1 MIPLERGGFL
11 VDTPGFSEVG
21 LWGIEPRELAS
32 CFPEMRRFIGE
43 CRYPDCRHVSEPK
56 CAIQGAVAAGNVAAD
71 RLDSYRVLL
80 TELES
85 EPEEWE

>member
-1 MIPLERGGFL
+1 
-11 VDTPGFSEVG
+11 
-21 LWGIEPRELAS
+21 
-32 CFPEMRRFIGE
+32 MRRFIGE

-56 CAIQGAVAAGNVAAD
+56 CAIQAAVAAGDVAAD

>member
-1 MIPLERGGFL
+1 MVPFEDGYL

-32 CFPEMRRFIGE
+32 CFPEFRPLIGE
-43 CRYPDCRHVSEPK
+43 CRFQDCRHVSEPG
-56 CAIQGAVAAGNVAAD
+56 CRIQAAVADGAIAPD
-71 RLDSYRVLL
+71 RLESYRLL
-80 TELES
+80 LAETEA